1 MCDTYVSLSNWS
13 KNQNVIFGKN
23 SDRNESEA
31 QLITYSPRKT
41 YSQGEE
47 VRCTHIS
54 IPQVKEP
61 AAVIL
66 SQPYWMWGAE
76 MGANEYSV
84 VIGNESIQ
92 TREPLKDI
100 GLTGMDLLRLGLER
114 GKTAKEALKVIINLL
129 ENYGQGG
136 FHSLTQYNYHNSYLI
151 ADPTE
156 AYVLETAGDW
166 WIAEIVRDF
175 RSISNHISIR
185 FKGDMRRKGIIQHA
199 IEKGYCKDDNDFD
212 FKMTFS
218 RVPLP
223 EQFPITDRDG
233 FSWHQLSTNE
243 GMITIPKMMN
253 FLRDHEVGICR
264 HLRKDQ
270 SVGSQI
276 SLLRKDNKKSIHWF
290 TGSTIPCLSIYK
302 PYVFLADEQK
312 VMDSKPYSSIDP
324 IWFWSRHFDF
334 INIYKKRPKR
344 DIPERNE
351 YYGKLRAVE
360 NDLIDQVEDIIIKEE
375 NISDLEFTELI
386 KKVNSYGW
394 EKSEELIK

>member
-1 MCDTYVSLSNWS
+1 MCDTYISLSNWS

-54 IPQVKEP
+54 IPQIKES

-114 GKTAKEALKVIINLL
+114 GKTAKEALKVIIDLL

-166 WIAEIVRDF
+166 WIAETVRDF

-233 FSWHQLSTNE
+233 FSLHQLSSNK
-243 GMITIPKMMN
+243 GMITVPKMMN
-253 FLRDHEVGICR
+253 FLRDHEVEICR

-270 SVGSQI
+270 SVGSQV

-290 TGSTIPCLSIYK
+290 TGSTIPCLSLYK
-302 PYVFLADEQK
+302 PYVFPADAQK
-312 VMDSKPYSSIDP
+312 VMESKPYSFIDP
-324 IWFWSRHFDF
+324 IWFWFRHSDF
-334 INIYKKRPKR
+334 INFYKKRPKR

-360 NDLIDQVEDIIIKEE
+360 NDLIDQVDDIISKEE
-375 NISDLEFTELI
+375 KISDHELTELI

>member
-23 SDRNESEA
+23 SDRNESEV
-31 QLITYSPRKT
+31 QLITYTPRKT
-41 YSQGEE
+41 YSHGDE

-54 IPQVKEP
+54 IPHVKES

-76 MGANEYSV
+76 MGANEYNV

-114 GKTAKEALKVIINLL
+114 GKTAKEALKVIIDLL

-136 FHSLTQYNYHNSYLI
+136 SHSLTQYNYHNSYLI

-175 RSISNHISIR
+175 RSISNHISVR

-233 FSWHQLSTNE
+233 FSLHQLSSNKGT
-243 GMITIPKMMN
+243 ITVPKMMN
-253 FLRDHEVGICR
+253 FLRDHEVEICR

-270 SVGSQI
+270 SVGSQV

-302 PYVFLADEQK
+302 PYVFPVDAQK
-312 VMDSKPYSSIDP
+312 VMESKPYSSIDP

-334 INIYKKRPKR
+334 INFYKKRPKR

-360 NDLIDQVEDIIIKEE
+360 NDLIDQIDDIISKEE
-375 NISDLEFTELI
+375 NISDHEFTELI

>member
-23 SDRNESEA
+23 SDRNESEV
-31 QLITYSPRKT
+31 QLITYTPRKT
-41 YSQGEE
+41 YSHGDE

-54 IPQVKEP
+54 IPHVKES

-76 MGANEYSV
+76 MGANEYNV

-114 GKTAKEALKVIINLL
+114 GKTAKEALKVIIDLL

-136 FHSLTQYNYHNSYLI
+136 SHSLTQYNYHNSYLI

-175 RSISNHISIR
+175 RSISNHISVR

-233 FSWHQLSTNE
+233 FSLHQLSSNKGT
-243 GMITIPKMMN
+243 ITVPKMMN
-253 FLRDHEVGICR
+253 FLRDHEVEICR

-270 SVGSQI
+270 SVGSQV

-302 PYVFLADEQK
+302 PYVFPADAQK
-312 VMDSKPYSSIDP
+312 VMVSKPYSSIDP
-324 IWFWSRHFDF
+324 IWFWFRHFDF
-334 INIYKKRPKR
+334 INFYKKRPKR

-360 NDLIDQVEDIIIKEE
+360 NDLIDQIDDIISKEE
-375 NISDLEFTELI
+375 NISDLEFIELI